1 MSGTRHPI
9 RFVIEAEK
17 AKIIAERMEYIWNS
31 DSSLDPFA
39 ADM

>member
-1 MSGTRHPI
+1 MALG
-9 RFVIEAEK
+9 FVRDQYGEEK